1 MVGAKYWVVARPR
14 RDAPAGSLQ
23 GNMGTVKAFG
33 ETLKPTSAN
42 GEIFEYEGVLLTP
55 GTVL

>member
-1 MVGAKYWVVARPR
+1 
-14 RDAPAGSLQ
+14 
-23 GNMGTVKAFG
+23 MGTVKAFG